1 MLGNSRHQAV
11 VFTSMTPRVFTIPG
25 LGFTPDVFSQLDL
38 GDSVRH
44 LEWLEPL
51 PEEHLSV
58 YAKRIATPIEATK
71 PQSVVLVGHSFGGVL
86 ALQIA
91 MQQPIHQVIL
101 ISSIKT
107 RREIPLWLRIAGP
120 LNLDSLLSR
129 QLVLK
134 TLRIWGPPFGYAAG
148 SEQALF
154 RKMLSVQSNSLLRWQ
169 LRQLSRWQG
178 HTEESSPSHSAKTQV
193 SHFHGDRDRTLP
205 FSRIKEPVCRIAG
218 GTHLMVF
225 NRADTLSP
233 LVRSAIRDA
242 GSGV

>member
-1 MLGNSRHQAV
+1 MA
-11 VFTSMTPRVFTIPG
+11 PRVFTIPG

-38 GDSVRH
+38 GESVRH
-44 LEWLEPL
+44 LKWIEPL
-51 PEEHLSV
+51 PGEHLSG
-58 YAKRIATPIEATK
+58 YATRIATPIEALK

-107 RREIPLWLRIAGP
+107 RREIPVWLRKAAP
-120 LNLDSLLSR
+120 LKLDSLLSR

-134 TLRIWGPPFGYAAG
+134 TLRFWGPPFGYAAG

-154 RKMLSVQSNSLLRWQ
+154 RKMVSVQSNRLLRWQ
-169 LRQLSRWQG
+169 LRELSRWQG
-178 HTEESSPSHSAKTQV
+178 YIEEANPSHSVETQI
-193 SHFHGDRDRTLP
+193 SRFHGDRDRTLP
-205 FSRIKEPVCRIAG
+205 FSRIKEPVHRIAA

-225 NRADTLSP
+225 NRADALNP
-233 LVRSAIRDA
+233 LVRGAMLEA
-242 GSGV
+242 GSGTLAP